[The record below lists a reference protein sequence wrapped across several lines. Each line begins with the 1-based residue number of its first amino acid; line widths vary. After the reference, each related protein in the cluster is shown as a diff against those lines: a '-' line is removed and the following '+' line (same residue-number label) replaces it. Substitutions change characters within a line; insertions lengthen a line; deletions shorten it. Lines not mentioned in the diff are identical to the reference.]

1 MTDLHW
7 ALAGIGA
14 AFVGCVWAYNK
25 WLERRH
31 RKAAERIFA
40 GKAPD
45 ALMGAAGAPAAAEDG
60 RIEPVVRPQADFA
73 ATPEDGAGDDE
84 AQAASEP
91 PAALADPM
99 IDCVG
104 RLEAPALV
112 AAPELWEAQ
121 RAMAQHL
128 TRRLTWSAW
137 EAASGTWRRITAHDA
152 GRYRQFR
159 AALQLADRRGAISA
173 EELDTFAQGLQEVAG
188 RCLAVA
194 AHPDMAAVGEQAAAL
209 DGYCAGVDV
218 QIAVHVIRKDGGDI
232 HGPQVLAFVGEHNL
246 TLGDDGRFRAD
257 GNAEPPYTVA
267 NFGSA
272 VFVAE
277 EMPGITTLGVSFWFD
292 LPRAANGP
300 ERFDVMV
307 AAARSLAAAVGGVL
321 VDDQRRELT
330 DAMLTGIRGKIAE
343 VQAGMAAHEIPAGG
357 ERALRLFA

>member
-14 AFVGCVWAYNK
+14 AFVACVWAYNK

-40 GKAPD
+40 EKAPD
-45 ALMGAAGAPAAAEDG
+45 VLMGAGAASAPAGE
-60 RIEPVVRPQADFA
+60 RIEPVVRPQAA
-73 ATPEDGAGDDE
+73 PATPVQPDSTDDE
-84 AQAASEP
+84 AQAPCEP
-91 PAALADPM
+91 PTALADPM
-99 IDCVG
+99 IDCIG

-121 RAMAQHL
+121 RSMAQHL
-128 TRRLTWSAW
+128 NRRLTWSGW

-159 AALQLADRRGAISA
+159 AALQLADRRGAVPP
-173 EELDTFAQGLQEVAG
+173 EELDTFVQGLQAVAA
-188 RCLAVA
+188 RCLAVP
-194 AHPDMAAVGEQAAAL
+194 AHPEPAVAREQAAAL
-209 DGYCAGVDV
+209 DNYCAGVDV

-232 HGPQVLAFVGEHNL
+232 HGPQILAFVAGHNL

-272 VFVAE
+272 VFVGE

-343 VQAGMAAHEIPAGG
+343 VQAGMTAHEIPAGG